1 MPASNNNDSERPHYL
16 VNYLTQGADSERMGL
31 LKTALSERNVGQP
44 IDELKIDIEN
54 KNNFRTLLVAQVGTA
69 KVGTATERISTNSTK
84 VHNLGD

>member
-16 VNYLTQGADSERMGL
+16 VNYLTDSERMGL
-31 LKTALSERNVGQP
+31 LKTVLSERNVGQP

-54 KNNFRTLLVAQVGTA
+54 KNNFRTLLVAQQ
-69 KVGTATERISTNSTK
+69 VGTATERISTNSTK